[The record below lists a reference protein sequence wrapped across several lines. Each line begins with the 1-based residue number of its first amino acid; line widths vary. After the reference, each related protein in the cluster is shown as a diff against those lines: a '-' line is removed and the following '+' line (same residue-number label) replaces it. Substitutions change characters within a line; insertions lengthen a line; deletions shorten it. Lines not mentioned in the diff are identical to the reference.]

1 MQSCKS
7 DLLLVALL
15 IMTHPLHLVHCIKV
29 KACIARFTITL
40 IGYQHDQV
48 HQSDHF
54 KSGREPGLVRNG
66 KNRSQNYIL
75 CACTMVILQRES

>member
-29 KACIARFTITL
+29 KACIARFTLITRVTNIRFTNL
-40 IGYQHDQV
+40 M
-48 HQSDHF
+48 
-54 KSGREPGLVRNG
+54 SGREPGLVRNG

-75 CACTMVILQRES
+75 CACTMVILQKEY